1 VAQRGIAPHRDIMG
15 NGTALSQLRAIRD
28 AQRRAK
34 ALLSRRD
41 ELIRL
46 AVTEE
51 GHSERLVAEAAG
63 LSPGR
68 VNQIVHHR

>member
-1 VAQRGIAPHRDIMG
+1 MG
-15 NGTALSQLRAIRD
+15 KGTSLSRLRSIRD

-34 ALLSRRD
+34 ALLTERD
-41 ELIRL
+41 DLIRE
-46 AVTEE
+46 AVQVE

-68 VNQIVHHR
+68 INQIVHGG